1 MHLKNRSE
9 AVDQPSFQKQLGAL
23 RDHRAAKSGS
33 MREAFAADPQ
43 RFEKFSASDSDVL
56 LDWSK
61 CAVDARTM
69 ELLEKLAEAADLEG
83 RRDAMFAGKK
93 INVTEGRAVL
103 HTALRNL
110 TGKGIVLDG
119 QDVKAEVLAVLDAM
133 GAFADAVRSGKAA
146 GATGKKITDIVNIGI
161 GGSDLGPAMATLA
174 LAPYHDGPRA
184 HYVSNIDGAHIH
196 DTLKG
201 LSAETTL
208 FIIASKTFT
217 TVETMTNAETAR
229 GWVEKALGK
238 EAVGKHFAAVSTA
251 LDLVAKFGIAP
262 DRVFGFWD
270 WVGGRYSVWGAI
282 GLPVMI
288 AVGPRNFRAFLD
300 GAHEMDEHFRTAP
313 LARNLP
319 ALMGLIGWWHRV
331 ICKYPARA
339 VIPYDQRL
347 SRLPAYLQQLDMES
361 NGKSVT
367 LDGGAVTTPTGPLV
381 WGEPGTNGQHAF
393 FQLLHQGTDFIPVE
407 FLAAAVGHE
416 PELKHHHDL
425 LLANCLAQSEA
436 FMKGRTLEEA
446 RAQML
451 AKGMKPADV
460 DRIAP
465 HRVFSGDRPS
475 VTILYRK
482 LDPHTFGRLIALYE
496 HRVFV
501 EGTLFNINSFD
512 QWGVELG
519 KELATGLLP
528 VVEGKENAA
537 KRDASTA
544 GLVEYIHRL
553 RGLE

>member
-1 MHLKNRSE
+1 M
-9 AVDQPSFQKQLGAL
+9 DQPTFDKQVTAL
-23 RDHRAAKSGS
+23 REQRAAAKGS
-33 MREAFAADPQ
+33 MREAFAADPK
-43 RFEKFSASDSDVL
+43 RFETFSAIDGDLL

-61 CAVDARTM
+61 CAVDANTM
-69 ELLEKLAEAADLEG
+69 TMLEKLAGAADLAG
-83 RRDAMFAGKK
+83 RRAAMFEGKK
-93 INVTEGRAVL
+93 INITENRAVL

-110 TGKGIVLDG
+110 TGKSVVVDG
-119 QDVKAEVLAVLDAM
+119 QDTKADVIAVLDAM

-146 GATGKKITDIVNIGI
+146 GATGKRITDIVNIGI
-161 GGSDLGPAMATLA
+161 GGSDLGPAMVTLA

-184 HYVSNIDGAHIH
+184 HYVSNVDGAHIH

-217 TVETMTNAETAR
+217 TVETMTNAQTAR
-229 GWVEKALGK
+229 DWVQKALGQ

-251 LDLVAKFGIAP
+251 LDLVAKFGIEQ

-270 WVGGRYSVWGAI
+270 WVGGRYSVWSAI

-288 AVGPRNFRAFLD
+288 SVGPRNFRAFLD

-313 LARNLP
+313 MQKNLP
-319 ALMGLIGWWHRV
+319 VLLGLIGWWHRV
-331 ICKYPARA
+331 VCKYPARA

-367 LDGGAVTTPTGPLV
+367 LDGAAAATPTGPLV

-416 PELKHHHDL
+416 PELKHQHDL

-451 AKGMKPADV
+451 AKGMRPADV

-465 HRVFSGDRPS
+465 HRVFSGNRPS
-475 VTILYRK
+475 LTILYRK
-482 LDPHTFGRLIALYE
+482 LDPRTLGRLIALYE

-528 VVEGKENAA
+528 VVEGKETAA

-544 GLVEYIHRL
+544 GLVGHIHQL
-553 RGLE
+553 RGAE

>member
-1 MHLKNRSE
+1 M
-9 AVDQPSFQKQLGAL
+9 DQSAFDKQVTAL
-23 RDHRAAKSGS
+23 REQRAAAKGT
-33 MREAFAADPQ
+33 MREAFAADPK
-43 RFEKFSASDSDVL
+43 RFEKFSATDGDLL

-61 CAVDARTM
+61 CAVDADTM
-69 ELLEKLAEAADLEG
+69 AMLETLSGAADLEG
-83 RRDAMFAGKK
+83 RRAAMFEGKK
-93 INVTEGRAVL
+93 INITENRAVL

-110 TGKGIVLDG
+110 TGKSVVVDG
-119 QDVKAEVLAVLDAM
+119 QDTKADVIAVLDAM
-133 GAFADAVRSGKAA
+133 GAFADAIRSGEAA

-161 GGSDLGPAMATLA
+161 GGSDLGPAMVTLA

-184 HYVSNIDGAHIH
+184 HYVSNVDGAHIH

-201 LSAETTL
+201 LSPETTL

-229 GWVEKALGK
+229 RWVEKALGK
-238 EAVGKHFAAVSTA
+238 QAIGKHFAAVSTA
-251 LDLVAKFGIAP
+251 LDLVAKFGIAS

-270 WVGGRYSVWGAI
+270 WVGGRYSVWSAI

-288 AVGPRNFRAFLD
+288 AIGPRNFRAFLD
-300 GAHEMDEHFRTAP
+300 GAHEMDEHFRSAP
-313 LARNLP
+313 LQNNLP
-319 ALMGLIGWWHRV
+319 VLLGLIGWWHRV
-331 ICKYPARA
+331 VCKYPARA

-367 LDGGAVTTPTGPLV
+367 LDGSPVTTPTGPLV

-407 FLAAAVGHE
+407 FLAAAVSHE
-416 PELKHHHDL
+416 PELKTHHDL

-465 HRVFSGDRPS
+465 HRVFSGNRPS
-475 VTILYRK
+475 LTILYRK
-482 LDPHTFGRLIALYE
+482 LDPRTLGRLIALYE

-528 VVEGKENAA
+528 VVEGKETAA

-544 GLVEYIHRL
+544 GLVAHVHQL
-553 RGLE
+553 RGAE